1 MRSLTTRVFVSL
13 LAVSVVALALGTWWV
28 RRAVEAQFGG
38 RMIVEQTVERING
51 QEVVRRTERAL
62 PSGDVTAETIAPV
75 DRAQVAELNQRLL
88 LALTVVV
95 LGAGLVTALVAR
107 RVLGPVRALRE
118 AAEGMAAGRLE
129 TRVSVAGHD
138 ELAALGHAF
147 NTMAT
152 ALGNQERLKRDLT
165 NDIAH
170 ELRTPLT
177 DLRCHLEALQDNVVP
192 VTPAALST
200 LHEEVAHLQR
210 LVEDLG
216 DLARAESRQLQLHPE
231 AVVVAATLHH
241 LARHA
246 APRAASL
253 GVTLTVDPP
262 ADDVTVRADPA
273 RLQQVLSNL
282 IDNALVQTPSGGRVT
297 LSVGST
303 PGPKT
308 RPPMSASQ
316 AQTVVIEVADTGP
329 GISAEHLPHVFD
341 RFYRADPSRSRATGG
356 VGLGLAI
363 ARQMTE
369 AAGGSIAVQ
378 SAVGAGTTFAV
389 SWPTDS
395 IFTASS

>member
-1 MRSLTTRVFVSL
+1 MQSLTTRVFVSL
-13 LAVSVVALALGTWWV
+13 LAVSIVALALGTWWV

-62 PSGDVTAETIAPV
+62 PSGEVVGETISGV
-75 DRAQVAELNQRLL
+75 DKAQVAELNQRLL

-107 RVLGPVRALRE
+107 RILGPVRALRE

-129 TRVSVAGHD
+129 TRVSVGGND
-138 ELAALGHAF
+138 ELATLGHAF

-192 VTPAALST
+192 VTPEALAT
-200 LHEEVAHLQR
+200 LHAEVAHLQR

-231 AVVVAATLHH
+231 AVVVAATLDH

-262 ADDVTVRADPA
+262 KDDVTVWADPA

-282 IDNALVQTPSGGRVT
+282 IDNALVHTPAGGRVT
-297 LSVGST
+297 LSVGGT
-303 PGPKT
+303 H
-308 RPPMSASQ
+308 AH
-316 AQTVVIEVADTGP
+316 TVVIEVADTGP
-329 GISAEHLPHVFD
+329 GIAAEHLPHVFD

-369 AAGGSIAVQ
+369 AAGGTISVRSVI
-378 SAVGAGTTFAV
+378 GAGTTFAV
-389 SWPTDS
+389 AWPTES